1 MSKEGERDFR
11 KEYLTGDDKAWL
23 THICFNGGGLNYI
36 DYDWNNELLDEID
49 RLRGA
54 NKMLQDMVERKDER
68 IEQLQIKLVQ
78 KSTGLSV
85 WKEGAEQWR
94 EKALQLDKELALKE
108 QVMGDL
114 CHKCGWATQLPVD
127 KDNTVCFCELE
138 TELGDAREYTSK
150 VLQRYGF
157 EENGDMPLWLLGR
170 VQWMDEYIQSIEKER
185 DQYKNAL
192 ELLLGD
198 IENYSEEDYPGE
210 NKKWVME
217 ILRKNGLIP
226 DEEKEDD

>member
-54 NKMLQDMVERKDER
+54 NKMLQDMVEKKDEYIKHYKHSTEVRREYLDER
-68 IEQLQIKLVQ
+68 IEQLEEELQDMTEQRDILESGIIHKRDYDEVIKAHDETIEWQ
-78 KSTGLSV
+78 KG
-85 WKEGAEQWR
+85 KIEQL
-94 EKALQLDKELALKE
+94 EKELE
-108 QVMGDL
+108 QYKSV
-114 CHKCGWATQLPVD
+114 A
-127 KDNTVCFCELE
+127 N
-138 TELGDAREYTSK
+138 EYDHVIDSLNK
-150 VLQRYGF
+150 V
-157 EENGDMPLWLLGR
+157 
-170 VQWMDEYIQSIEKER
+170 EKER